1 MSEPDAMKLLKEC
14 PKAIQKNQALILQ
27 KLAQPS
33 SQPGPS
39 SVPIPIT
46 LPVVLQCRLFP
57 YHCRHTKVTTA
68 HLVSTI
74 RYQSFIIHSGL
85 VRLLEREDSTMA
97 EVSYCRSF
105 PNLGMIS
112 ERTELLYQIVA
123 KIIQISF
130 QEVA

>member
-1 MSEPDAMKLLKEC
+1 
-14 PKAIQKNQALILQ
+14 
-27 KLAQPS
+27 
-33 SQPGPS
+33 
-39 SVPIPIT
+39 
-46 LPVVLQCRLFP
+46 
-57 YHCRHTKVTTA
+57 
-68 HLVSTI
+68 
-74 RYQSFIIHSGL
+74 
-85 VRLLEREDSTMA
+85 MA